1 MTYPIALTLFII
13 VGAVVLFAT
22 EKLRVDVIAM
32 LVLLVLALTGL
43 VTPEQAFSGFSS
55 PAVITVWAVYIV
67 SGALF
72 KTGVTDIIGERIAR
86 MAGNSEPRL
95 IAIIM
100 LTCGAMSAFMNNIG
114 ATAVLLPAVVG
125 ISRKSGIPLSK
136 LLIPLSFA
144 SLMGGNMTQ
153 IGTPPNILA
162 SSILTER
169 GLQSFNFFDFT
180 SMGMIVFG
188 TGILYMVLIGRHLL
202 PDRKNVEDVQAEV
215 LREYVTELRVL
226 PDSRLVGHTL
236 ADLRLADHYDISIL
250 GIIRDGRKLS
260 RIGGLTRIGADNT
273 LIVSGDIQALMGTI
287 ETLGL
292 AIEADKKFKLA
303 DLDTETVHVFEAT
316 LMPLSILKGK
326 TLKELNFRD
335 QYEFTALAIWR
346 QGEILVKRLG
356 DVRLQVGNYLLLK
369 GPRKRIPEFRE
380 NYPFVALERVKVDSQ
395 RRDKIPVMLGIMGLV
410 LGLATFAGLHIST
423 SLVIGSILSVLLG
436 VHSMDEAYQAIEWR
450 SVFLIAG
457 MLPLGITME
466 TTGTAQYL
474 ADNIVGFAGSY
485 GTIAVL
491 AGIYILAGLITEPM
505 SNAAATVLMV
515 PIGIDIALSLGV
527 NPQTF
532 VLAIVIGAS
541 TSFLTPV
548 GHQANV
554 LVMGPGGYRFGDYTR
569 VGWLL
574 NVFILVATMIFLP
587 ILWPCNNERRNQET
601 FIPFLNANKL
611 WVAIAIIF
619 ALLLGM
625 VPLFLTSPGEGE
637 TFRMGIDPGN
647 VQKSFPTPPSKLIN
661 GSG

>member
-1 MTYPIALTLFII
+1 MTFQIALTLFII
-13 VGAVVLFAT
+13 ATAVVLFAT

-32 LVLLVLALTGL
+32 LVLLTLALTSL
-43 VTPEQAFSGFSS
+43 VTPEQAFSGFAS

-86 MAGNSEPRL
+86 IAGNSEPRL

-100 LTCGAMSAFMNNIG
+100 LACGTMSAFMNNIG
-114 ATAVLLPAVVG
+114 ATAVMLPAVVG
-125 ISRKSGIPLSK
+125 ISRKSGIPLSR

-169 GLQSFNFFDFT
+169 GLQSFSFFDFT
-180 SMGMIVFG
+180 PMGMIVFG
-188 TGILYMVLIGRHLL
+188 TGILYMVFIGRHLL
-202 PDRKNVEDVQAEV
+202 PAYKNVEDTQAEK

-226 PDSRLVGHTL
+226 SESMLLEKPL
-236 ADLRLADHYDISIL
+236 AELNLANNYDINIL
-250 GIIRDGRKLS
+250 GIIRGRRKITHIEG
-260 RIGGLTRIGADNT
+260 RTTIIEDDT
-273 LIVSGDIQALMGTI
+273 LIVSGDAQSLMAVVDK
-287 ETLGL
+287 LGL
-292 AIEADKKFKLA
+292 AIETDTHFKLS
-303 DLDTETVHVFEAT
+303 DLGSDSVQVFEAT
-316 LMPLSILKGK
+316 LMPNSSIRGKSLKQV
-326 TLKELNFRD
+326 NFRD
-335 QYEFTALAIWR
+335 QYDLTVLAIWR
-346 QGEILVKRLG
+346 HGQVLVKRLG
-356 DVRLQVGNYLLLK
+356 DVMLQSGDVLLLK
-369 GPRKRIPEFRE
+369 GSKQRITDFRQSD
-380 NYPFVALERVKVDSQ
+380 PFIVLEPVHVERQ
-395 RRDKIPVMLGIMGLV
+395 RREKIPIMLGIMALV
-410 LGLATFAGLHIST
+410 LILATFAGMHIST
-423 SLVIGSILSVLLG
+423 ALVIGSMLSVLLG

-457 MLPLGITME
+457 MLPLGIAME
-466 TTGTAQYL
+466 ETGTAQYL
-474 ADNIVGFAGSY
+474 ADNIVNFAGSY

-515 PIGIDIALSLGV
+515 PIGIDIAINLGV

-574 NVFILVATMIFLP
+574 NVFILIATMIFLP
-587 ILWPCNNERRNQET
+587 MLWP
-601 FIPFLNANKL
+601 L
-611 WVAIAIIF
+611 
-619 ALLLGM
+619 
-625 VPLFLTSPGEGE
+625 
-637 TFRMGIDPGN
+637 
-647 VQKSFPTPPSKLIN
+647 
-661 GSG
+661 

>member
-1 MTYPIALTLFII
+1 MSFCQRILKPKVHLCYKYLMTLPITFTLFII
-13 VGAVVLFAT
+13 AVAVVLFAT
-22 EKLRVDVIAM
+22 EKLRVDVIAL
-32 LVLLVLALTGL
+32 LVLLTLALTGL

-72 KTGVTDIIGERIAR
+72 KTGVTDIIGERISR
-86 MAGNSEPRL
+86 LAGNSEPRL

-100 LTCGAMSAFMNNIG
+100 LTCGTMSAFMNNIG

-162 SSILTER
+162 SSIMTER
-169 GLQSFNFFDFT
+169 GLPSFGFFDFT
-180 SMGMIVFG
+180 PMGIIVFA
-188 TGILYMVLIGRHLL
+188 TGILFMVFIGRHLL
-202 PDRKNVEDVQAEV
+202 PSRKNVDDAQTET
-215 LREYVTELRVL
+215 LREYITELRVL
-226 PDSRLVGHTL
+226 PESVLANKTL
-236 ADLRLADHYDISIL
+236 AELHLADDYDINIL

-260 RIGGLTRIGADNT
+260 HISGLTRIGADNT
-273 LIVSGDIQALMGTI
+273 LIVSGDVQSIMDVVDKLGLVI
-287 ETLGL
+287 ETD
-292 AIEADKKFKLA
+292 ANFKLS
-303 DLDTETVHVFEAT
+303 DLGTETIQVFEAT
-316 LMPLSILKGK
+316 LMPHSSMNGRSLKQI
-326 TLKELNFRD
+326 NFRGR
-335 QYEFTALAIWR
+335 YELTVLAIWR
-346 QGEILVKRLG
+346 HGKVLIKRLG
-356 DVRLQVGNYLLLK
+356 DIKLQIGDSLLLK
-369 GPRKRIPEFRE
+369 GPPQRITDFRTG
-380 NYPFVALERVKVDSQ
+380 NPFVAIEAVQVEKQ
-395 RRDKIPVMLGIMGLV
+395 RREKIPVMLGIMALV
-410 LGLATFAGLHIST
+410 LGLATFGGLHISIA
-423 SLVIGSILSVLLG
+423 LVIGSLLSVLTG
-436 VHSMDEAYQAIEWR
+436 VHSMDEAYESIEWR

-457 MLPLGITME
+457 MLPLGIAME
-466 TTGTAQYL
+466 ETGTAQFL
-474 ADNIVGFAGSY
+474 ADNIVHFAGGY

-515 PIGIDIALSLGV
+515 PIGIDIALQLGV

-574 NVFILVATMIFLP
+574 NVCIFIVTMIFLP
-587 ILWPCNNERRNQET
+587 MLWP
-601 FIPFLNANKL
+601 L
-611 WVAIAIIF
+611 
-619 ALLLGM
+619 
-625 VPLFLTSPGEGE
+625 
-637 TFRMGIDPGN
+637 
-647 VQKSFPTPPSKLIN
+647 
-661 GSG
+661 